1 MNRPIVLIHGYS
13 NKGESCRTW
22 RDELA
27 SGDPAWEI
35 DTISVGNYESL
46 TDEVT
51 IKDLADGL
59 DRALHA
65 KFGNDGQEFDA
76 IVHSTGMLV
85 MREWFV
91 RDRRRLGRLKHLVA
105 IAPATFGSPLARQ
118 GRSWLGAVFKGE
130 KHLGPDFLAAGDAIL
145 DGLELPSPYTWD
157 LASRDIFAEQPF
169 YDDSPDTPYVFVF
182 CGTDAYDGIRQL
194 TNSPGMDGTVRWA
207 GAGLNT
213 RKILLDLTRTAAQ
226 HVSVEKWMG
235 TNVPVHLMAGMNHGT
250 IIAEP
255 SGELVSL
262 AKKALLVDSAETFR
276 SWLTTADA
284 HGRAAAVAAQKGAW
298 QQVVVRCVDQRGD
311 PIRDYHIQLFEGEN
325 PIPEFDDEHVDVYSR
340 DHSYRCFH
348 FDADKLL
355 SRTSLIVKV
364 MALSGSTWIDFQGF
378 GSETEIAQLPSP
390 TANERWDAMFD
401 LTPVL
406 EHDRR
411 LLEDI
416 RSGSVPFDNQRL
428 FAPFT
433 TTLVEFRLDR
443 DAYPLDL
450 TQISKLFGWTSWNDS
465 ETDRQT

>member
-13 NKGESCRTW
+13 DKGQSFKVW
-22 RDELA
+22 RDKLT
-27 SGDPAWEI
+27 SGNPAWEA
-35 DTISVGNYESL
+35 DRISIGNYTSL

-59 DRALHA
+59 DRALRA
-65 KFGNDGQEFDA
+65 KFGDDTQEFDA

-85 MREWFV
+85 IREWFV
-91 RDRRRLGRLKHLVA
+91 RDRHRLRRLKHLVA

-130 KHLGPDFLAAGDAIL
+130 RHLGPDFLAAGDLIL
-145 DGLELPSPYTWD
+145 DGLELASPYTWD
-157 LASRDIFAEQPF
+157 LAGRDVFNEPPF

-182 CGTDAYDGIRQL
+182 CGTEAYTGIRQL
-194 TNSPGMDGTVRWA
+194 GDSPGMDGTVRWA

-213 RKILLDLTRTAAQ
+213 RKIVLDLTQAAAK
-226 HVSVEKWMG
+226 HVSVERWMG

-255 SGELVSL
+255 TDELVAL
-262 AKKALLVDSAETFR
+262 AKKALLVNNAEDFR
-276 SWLTTADA
+276 AWLTAADA
-284 HGRAAAVAAQKGAW
+284 HGRGAAVAKEMGAW
-298 QQVVVRCVDQRGD
+298 QQVIVRCVDQRGD
-311 PIRDYHIQLFEGEN
+311 PIPDFHIQLLDDAD
-325 PIPEFDDEHVDVYSR
+325 PMRDLDDEHVDVYSR

-348 FDADKLL
+348 FDVEKLL
-355 SRTSLIVKV
+355 ARSSLTVKV

-378 GSETEIAQLPSP
+378 GWEKESPPLPSP
-390 TANERWDAMFD
+390 TANERWDAIFD

-406 EHDRR
+406 AHDNQS
-411 LLEDI
+411 LANI
-416 RSGSVPFDNQRL
+416 RSGAVAFDNQRL

-433 TTLVEFRLDR
+433 TTLVEIRLDR

-450 TQISKLFGWTSWNDS
+450 THISNVFGWIALPG
-465 ETDRQT
+465 EPA

>member
-13 NKGESCRTW
+13 DRGQSFKVW
-22 RDELA
+22 RDKLT
-27 SGDPAWEI
+27 SGNPAWEV
-35 DTISVGNYESL
+35 DTISIGNYTSL

-59 DRALHA
+59 DRALRA
-65 KFGNDGQEFDA
+65 KFGDDTQEFDA

-85 MREWFV
+85 IREWFA

-130 KHLGPDFLAAGDAIL
+130 RHLGPDFLAAGDLIL
-145 DGLELPSPYTWD
+145 DGLELASPYTWD
-157 LASRDIFAEQPF
+157 LAGRDVFNEPPF

-182 CGTDAYDGIRQL
+182 CGTEAYTGIRQL
-194 TNSPGMDGTVRWA
+194 ADSPGMDGTVRWA

-213 RKILLDLTRTAAQ
+213 RKIVLDLTRAAAT

-235 TNVPVHLMAGMNHGT
+235 TNVPVHLMAEMNHGT

-255 SGELVSL
+255 TDELVAL
-262 AKKALLVDSAETFR
+262 AKKALLVNNAEDFCT
-276 SWLTTADA
+276 WLTAADA
-284 HGRAAAVAAQKGAW
+284 HGRGAAVAKEKGAW

-311 PIRDYHIQLFEGEN
+311 PIRDFHIQLFDGAE
-325 PIPEFDDEHVDVYSR
+325 PVPDFDDEHVDVYSR

-348 FDADKLL
+348 FDAEKLL
-355 SRTSLIVKV
+355 ARSSLTVKV
-364 MALSGSTWIDFQGF
+364 MALSGSTWVDFQGF
-378 GSETEIAQLPSP
+378 GWEKDSPPLPSP
-390 TANERWDAMFD
+390 TANARWDAIFD

-406 EHDRR
+406 AHDKE
-411 LLEDI
+411 LLANI
-416 RSGSVPFDNQRL
+416 RSGAVAFDNQRL

-433 TTLVEFRLDR
+433 TTLVEIRLDR

-450 TQISKLFGWTSWNDS
+450 TQISNLFGWITP
-465 ETDRQT
+465 ET